1 MGFLMP
7 LYNGRME
14 NLELV
19 RLLIPDIDISNQ
31 IFSDSQI
38 EGYLQLA
45 NDNVK
50 RAAAYAI
57 RAVANDEAL
66 LFKVIKTDDQSINAA
81 SVARALLA
89 TAQQYTNEADRE
101 EEDSS
106 ESYFEIIDYCPTNTP
121 PELYARGGWIRGSWT
136 RF

>member
-19 RLLIPDIDISNQ
+19 RLLIPDIDTSNQ
-31 IFSDSQI
+31 IFSDAQI

-66 LFKVIKTDDQSINAA
+66 LFKVIKTDDQSVNAA

-89 TAQQYTNEADRE
+89 TAQQYTNEADK
-101 EEDSS
+101 EDDENS

-136 RF
+136 IF

>member
-1 MGFLMP
+1 MGFLTP

-19 RLLIPDIDISNQ
+19 RLLIPDIDTSNQ
-31 IFSDSQI
+31 IFSDAQI

-66 LFKVIKTDDQSINAA
+66 LFKVIKTDDQSVNAA

-89 TAQQYTNEADRE
+89 TAQQYTNEADK
-101 EEDSS
+101 EDDENS

-136 RF
+136 IF